1 MAAGGALNVP
11 STRSY
16 FVNYSM
22 KPIILNVREER
33 KFRRFAHQ
41 LFQENFE
48 EMLSELAQNQTSAL
62 QPRGS
67 GC

>member
-33 KFRRFAHQ
+33 KFRRFAHYTPT
-41 LFQENFE
+41 F
-48 EMLSELAQNQTSAL
+48 
-62 QPRGS
+62 PGK
-67 GC
+67 C